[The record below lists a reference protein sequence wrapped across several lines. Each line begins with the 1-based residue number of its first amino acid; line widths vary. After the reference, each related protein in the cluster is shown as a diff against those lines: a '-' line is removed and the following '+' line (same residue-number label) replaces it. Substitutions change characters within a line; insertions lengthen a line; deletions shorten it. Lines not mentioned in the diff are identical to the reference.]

1 MKTHFLR
8 PRDVP
13 ELQIWAE
20 VCFFTAL
27 ALGLPVLFNAEDPYW
42 TQGGFSWPVLG
53 PLLVALRYG
62 FSKGF
67 ISILTLLVGQLLL
80 IQSNILDPQSE
91 FNINAM
97 IGYIIVVMVAGEF
110 RDVWERTNQQQ
121 SIQLAYVSDRLE
133 KFTRQYHLI
142 SSSHDRIEQMLA
154 GHTLSLRES
163 LQAVRESIGK
173 LKERRLDSAAEVI
186 LNLFIEYGSIEKA
199 GLYKVENDKIQ
210 EPALASI
217 GKMSEPSN
225 SDPLIAAMFDEKE
238 LVSLKNPKASSGD
251 SKYHIAI
258 PLIDVNDTIYGA
270 ILVEK
275 VKFFAL
281 KENTLTLLAV
291 MAGHIGDLLRHEIT
305 NPIMTREESPYFKR
319 QVKHANKEAKRYKIP
334 SHFLKVNALSINDES
349 RRLMEYLTEARRG
362 LDIYL
367 YDNEKQVLLILMPL
381 ADELEKDGFV
391 MRMNS
396 WCKERTGKTLQELDI
411 IIEQEVAF
419 PVNKDELS
427 KLVALHD

>member
-20 VCFFTAL
+20 VVIFTAL
-27 ALGLPVLFNAEDPYW
+27 ALGLPVLFNAEDPFW
-42 TQGGFSWPVLG
+42 TEGGFSWPVLG
-53 PLLVALRYG
+53 PLLVSLRYG

-67 ISILTLLVGQLLL
+67 ISILCLLVGQLFLL
-80 IQSNILDPQSE
+80 QANILSPQSD

-97 IGYIIVVMVAGEF
+97 IGYIIVIMITGEF

-121 SIQLAYVSDRLE
+121 TIQLEYVSDRLE

-163 LQAVRESIGK
+163 LQAVRASIGQ
-173 LKERRLDSAAEVI
+173 LKERRLDSAAQVI
-186 LNLFIEYGSIEKA
+186 INLFIEYGALEKA
-199 GLYKVENDKIQ
+199 GLYKVENNNIV
-210 EPALASI
+210 EPPLAVI
-217 GKMSEPSN
+217 GKMTSPIT
-225 SDPLIAAMFDEKE
+225 SDPLILAMFEEKE
-238 LVSLKNPKASSGD
+238 LVSVKSSKVYLGS

-275 VKFFAL
+275 VQFFAL

-291 MAGHIGDLLRHEIT
+291 MAGHVGDLLRHEIT
-305 NPIMTREESPYFKR
+305 NPIMTSEESPYFVR
-319 QVKHANKEAKRYKIP
+319 QVKRANKEAKRYKIP
-334 SHFLKVNALSINDES
+334 AHLLKVKTLNITNES
-349 RRLMEYLTEARRG
+349 RRFMEYLTEARRG

-367 YDNEKQVLLILMPL
+367 YDDEKQTLLILMPL
-381 ADELEKDGFV
+381 TDELEKDGFIT
-391 MRMNS
+391 RINGWS
-396 WCKERTGKTLQELDI
+396 KERTGKNLAELDI
-411 IIEQEVAF
+411 VIEQKIAL
-419 PVNKDELS
+419 PISKDAI
-427 KLVALHD
+427 KPLVTLHD